1 MKKLVIH
8 IFHSHEGSAD
18 TGAKLS
24 ERIRLV
30 AAERGINLE
39 LFIFGPAIA
48 ALVDPA
54 QPGLRDALTAL
65 TQQKV
70 PVQVCR
76 QTVEMMGKAEM
87 LTNLGFGL
95 EFARDAFIRYALED
109 ATVISL

>member
-1 MKKLVIH
+1 MKKIVIH
-8 IFHSHEGSAD
+8 IFHSHEGSTD
-18 TGAKLS
+18 IGAKLS
-24 ERIRLV
+24 ERICLV
-30 AAERGINLE
+30 AAERGVSLE
-39 LFIFGPAIA
+39 LFIFGPAIN

-54 QPGLRDALTAL
+54 QPDFRDSLTAL
-65 TQQKV
+65 AQQKV

-76 QTVEMMGKAEM
+76 QTVEMMGKGEM